1 MPPSAIPRATYRLQL
16 HRDFTFAQAEAVLP
30 YLAALGI
37 SHVYVSPILKARAGS
52 LHGYDIIDHNA
63 LNPELGDRAAFERLA
78 ARLAELGM
86 GLVVDFVPNH
96 MGVGGADNAWW
107 LDVLEWGEDSPY
119 ARFFDIDWQPPRRE
133 LKGKVLLPF
142 LGDHYGAIL
151 ERGELVPKFDRA
163 EGTLSVWYWQHRY
176 PIAVRDYPDILQAAV
191 RPGGAGDALF
201 DVVLDFR
208 ALTSGQ
214 AGRSAP
220 ARRSRAVQCKA
231 RLAGLVAAQPAL
243 GDAIDAALV
252 TLAHDP
258 ARLHDLLERQSYRV
272 SFWRVAADEI
282 NYRRF
287 FDINDLAA
295 LRMVEEPELFA
306 RAHRLTL
313 ELIRARLIQGLR
325 IDHVDGLFNPADYCR
340 HLQAQAG
347 EALGLPVRDGDDQPL
362 PLWVEKIL
370 AYHEPLRRDWP
381 VAGTTGYDFANLVN
395 GLFVDGEG
403 EAALGSG
410 YARFIG
416 FEMDFE
422 REVIE
427 AKKRIID
434 EHMSAELRVLAGRL
448 GRIAASHWRSRDFTL
463 SVLVQAL
470 KEVVACLP
478 VYRTYVTSRRVTDND
493 RRYIDWAMA
502 KARRHGGIDATVF
515 DFVAAVLDTSLAKDG
530 LYSRRAVVDF
540 AMRLQQYTGPVMA
553 KGFEDTALYRY
564 NRLISLN
571 EVGGEPTRFGVSI
584 AGFHQANRAR
594 ARSHPHALLATATH
608 DTKRGEDTRMRMDVL
623 SELPEEWRQHLER
636 WGQLNQSFRKLL
648 DSGPAPEPN
657 DEVWIY
663 QTLVGAWPEDEDM
676 AGFVERMATVVV
688 KAVKEAKRRTSWAHP
703 DEAYEQAVVD
713 FLRRILETSR
723 RNPFLDD
730 LQVLRRR
737 VLPVGQ
743 LNGLAQTLL
752 KLTVPG
758 VPDIYQGTELWDL
771 SLVDPDNRRPVDY
784 DRRRALLHS
793 LDGQPLP
800 AEVARWQDGAVKQA
814 LIRRTLDL
822 RRRHPALFAEGA
834 YRPLP
839 VRGPRAANVV
849 AFARLHGDTQIVV
862 AVAVQTAR
870 LWSDGQTVPPV
881 GAVWRGVHMEAPRRG
896 GGFHDLLSGRRIEP
910 VSRRG
915 SAVLA
920 ATDLFATFPLAL
932 LEGMETQEGGGGQYF
947 G

>member
-1 MPPSAIPRATYRLQL
+1 M
-16 HRDFTFAQAEAVLP
+16 VP

-37 SHVYVSPILKARAGS
+37 SHLYVSPILKARAGS
-52 LHGYDIIDHNA
+52 QHGYDIIDHNA

-78 ARLAELGM
+78 ARLAQHGM

-96 MGVGGADNAWW
+96 MGVGGADNGWW

-142 LGDHYGAIL
+142 LGDHYGAVL
-151 ERGELVPKFDRA
+151 ERGELVPKFDRD
-163 EGTLSVWYWQHRY
+163 EGTLSVWYWGHRY
-176 PIAVRDYPDILQAAV
+176 PISVRDYPEILQAAV
-191 RPGGAGDALF
+191 RPGAGDDLL

-208 ALTSGQ
+208 ALVAGQ
-214 AGRSAP
+214 SGRSAQS
-220 ARRSRAVQCKA
+220 RRTRAVQCKA
-231 RLAGLVAAQPAL
+231 RLAGLVALKPAL
-243 GDAIDAALV
+243 ADAIDTALAK
-252 TLAHDP
+252 LAPDP

-287 FDINDLAA
+287 FDINGLAA
-295 LRMVEEPELFA
+295 LRMVEEPELFD

-313 ELIRARLIQGLR
+313 ELIRAGLIQGLR
-325 IDHVDGLFNPADYCR
+325 IDHVDGLFNPAEYCR

-347 EALGLPVRDGDDQPL
+347 EIPV
-362 PLWVEKIL
+362 WVEKIL

-381 VAGTTGYDFANLVN
+381 VAGTTGYEFANLVN
-395 GLFVDGEG
+395 GLFVDTAG
-403 EAALGSG
+403 EAVLGAT
-410 YARFIG
+410 YAGFIG
-416 FEMDFE
+416 FEMDLE
-422 REVIE
+422 REVTE

-493 RRYIDWAMA
+493 RRYIDWALA
-502 KARRHGGIDATVF
+502 KARRQTGLDATVY
-515 DFVAAVLDTSLAKDG
+515 DFVAAVMDTSLAKDG

-553 KGFEDTALYRY
+553 KGVEDTAMYRY

-571 EVGGEPTRFGVSI
+571 EVGGEPTRFGVSVTN
-584 AGFHQANRAR
+584 FHQANRVR
-594 ARSHPHALLATATH
+594 ARTHPHALLATATH
-608 DTKRGEDTRMRMDVL
+608 DTKRGEDTRVRIDVL
-623 SELPEEWRQHLER
+623 SELPEEWRQHVER
-636 WGQLNQSFRKLL
+636 WSQLNHSFRKAL

-657 DEVWIY
+657 DEMWIY
-663 QTLVGAWPEDEDM
+663 QTLVGAWPDDD
-676 AGFVERMATVVV
+676 AGFAERLSGVAV

-703 DEAYEQAVVD
+703 DEAYEQAVVE
-713 FLRRILETSR
+713 FVHRILETDR

-730 LQVLRRR
+730 FQSFRRR

-743 LNGLAQTLL
+743 LNGLVQTLL

-771 SLVDPDNRRPVDY
+771 SMVDPDNRRPVDF
-784 DRRRALLHS
+784 DLRSRM
-793 LDGQPLP
+793 LDSMDGPLP
-800 AEVARWQDGAVKQA
+800 ADVARWQDGAVKQA
-814 LIRRTLDL
+814 IIRRTLDL
-822 RRRHPALFAEGA
+822 RSRQPALFAEGA

-839 VRGPRAANVV
+839 VRGPRAANVL
-849 AFARLHGDTQIVV
+849 AFARQHGDAHMVV
-862 AVAVQTAR
+862 AVPVQTAR
-870 LWSDGQTVPPV
+870 LWSDGAIPPL
-881 GAVWRGVHMEAPRRG
+881 GAVWRGVHMEAPRHG
-896 GGFHDLLSGRRIEP
+896 GRFRDLLSGRIIEP
-910 VSRRG
+910 VARRG
-915 SAVLA
+915 SMVLA
-920 ATDLFATFPLAL
+920 ATDLFAAFPLAL
-932 LEGMETQEGGGGQYF
+932 LEGIIPPDGARG
-947 G
+947 